1 MTKDNV
7 CHALDMQQSV
17 HYNQD
22 RRKGADT
29 VRKVLLG
36 LVLAL
41 LWPALTLAAP
51 ATPYDAG
58 LMLRYQTLT
67 GTQRTLF
74 DLLYDAAAAGQE
86 EITLP
91 AYTAYDDAIIAMNA
105 LMEDCPELCALGR
118 SYGVTYYQSMPE
130 RAKSVTLNYVL
141 SLETQQTLLA
151 KAKEIA
157 GHAEGDAYTR
167 EVYLYDALCDAAT
180 YDLSSDAQTTAY
192 GALIEGRAGC
202 EGYARAMVLLCRL
215 AGIPAGLVT
224 GTAQPDQAQQPERHA
239 WCIMSIGGVL
249 TQSDPTWDDQEQLG
263 RVYWYL
269 NLTDEQ
275 MGADHWP
282 DEGQILP
289 ACTDASASWHAKN
302 DWLVTE
308 SNRDDVI
315 GRALQQLGHEKAAV
329 NLRFE
334 AEDEAAAFVEQLAER
349 MQIYQAEHPEC
360 TFSGYQVAIAVSQGC
375 VLILPES

>member
-141 SLETQQTLLA
+141 ALETQQTLLA

-157 GHAEGDAYTR
+157 GQPKGTHTR
-167 EVYLYDALCDAAT
+167 GKCT
-180 YDLSSDAQTTAY
+180 CTM
-192 GALIEGRAGC
+192 RC
-202 EGYARAMVLLCRL
+202 AM
-215 AGIPAGLVT
+215 
-224 GTAQPDQAQQPERHA
+224 QQPT
-239 WCIMSIGGVL
+239 I
-249 TQSDPTWDDQEQLG
+249 
-263 RVYWYL
+263 
-269 NLTDEQ
+269 
-275 MGADHWP
+275 
-282 DEGQILP
+282 
-289 ACTDASASWHAKN
+289 
-302 DWLVTE
+302 
-308 SNRDDVI
+308 
-315 GRALQQLGHEKAAV
+315 
-329 NLRFE
+329 
-334 AEDEAAAFVEQLAER
+334 
-349 MQIYQAEHPEC
+349 
-360 TFSGYQVAIAVSQGC
+360 
-375 VLILPES
+375 